1 MDEVIIDLAE
11 EEEEK
16 NDRGTRRVTARC
28 LSHRSGKRERM
39 LISKSSG
46 SNLRP
51 PRLDRSIYAQALDS
65 MCYEQIREIIVKN
78 APASRPF
85 PLLFLFLSPPPP
97 SCFLLSKD
105 LSLTGFNRGILS
117 KHRRDGRTNDP
128 GRMRKG
134 KIRYSPVL
142 GKGKFSSRR
151 LDNPGFVAGPV
162 YSVRK
167 KEERWR
173 S

>member
-85 PLLFLFLSPPPP
+85 SPLSFSLSTPAILLLALERSP
-97 SCFLLSKD
+97 SDWIQSRNFVQASKRWED
-105 LSLTGFNRGILS
+105 ERSWKNEKRKNEIFPRFRKRKIL
-117 KHRRDGRTNDP
+117 
-128 GRMRKG
+128 
-134 KIRYSPVL
+134 V
-142 GKGKFSSRR
+142 
-151 LDNPGFVAGPV
+151 
-162 YSVRK
+162 
-167 KEERWR
+167 
-173 S
+173 

>member
-85 PLLFLFLSPPPP
+85 PPLFLFLSPPPP

-105 LSLTGFNRGILS
+105 LLLTGFNRGILS
-117 KHRRDGRTNDP
+117 KKRWEDERSWKNEK
-128 GRMRKG
+128 RKNEIFPRFRKR
-134 KIRYSPVL
+134 KILV
-142 GKGKFSSRR
+142 
-151 LDNPGFVAGPV
+151 
-162 YSVRK
+162 
-167 KEERWR
+167 
-173 S
+173 

>member
-1 MDEVIIDLAE
+1 MVDFPKAFLGSRRNEMDEVIIDLA

-85 PLLFLFLSPPPP
+85 PLFSLSTPAILLLALERSP
-97 SCFLLSKD
+97 SDWIQSRNFVQASKRWED
-105 LSLTGFNRGILS
+105 ERSWKNEKRKNEIFPRFRKRKIL
-117 KHRRDGRTNDP
+117 
-128 GRMRKG
+128 
-134 KIRYSPVL
+134 V
-142 GKGKFSSRR
+142 
-151 LDNPGFVAGPV
+151 
-162 YSVRK
+162 
-167 KEERWR
+167 
-173 S
+173 

>member
-1 MDEVIIDLAE
+1 MVDFPKAFLGSRRNEMDEVIIDLAE

-85 PLLFLFLSPPPP
+85 PLLSLSTPAILLLALERSP
-97 SCFLLSKD
+97 SDWIQSRNFVQASKRWED
-105 LSLTGFNRGILS
+105 ERSWKNEKRKNEIFPRFRKRKIL
-117 KHRRDGRTNDP
+117 
-128 GRMRKG
+128 
-134 KIRYSPVL
+134 V
-142 GKGKFSSRR
+142 
-151 LDNPGFVAGPV
+151 
-162 YSVRK
+162 
-167 KEERWR
+167 
-173 S
+173 

>member
-1 MDEVIIDLAE
+1 MDEVIIDLA

-105 LSLTGFNRGILS
+105 LPLTGFNRGILS
-117 KHRRDGRTNDP
+117 KKRWEDERSWKNEK
-128 GRMRKG
+128 RKNEIFPRFRKR
-134 KIRYSPVL
+134 KILV
-142 GKGKFSSRR
+142 
-151 LDNPGFVAGPV
+151 
-162 YSVRK
+162 
-167 KEERWR
+167 
-173 S
+173 

>member
-85 PLLFLFLSPPPP
+85 PLLSLSTPAILLLALERSP
-97 SCFLLSKD
+97 SDWIQSRNFVQASKRWED
-105 LSLTGFNRGILS
+105 ERSWKNEKRKNEIFPRFRKRKIL
-117 KHRRDGRTNDP
+117 
-128 GRMRKG
+128 
-134 KIRYSPVL
+134 V
-142 GKGKFSSRR
+142 
-151 LDNPGFVAGPV
+151 
-162 YSVRK
+162 
-167 KEERWR
+167 
-173 S
+173 

>member
-1 MDEVIIDLAE
+1 MVDFPKAFLGSRRNKMDEVIIDLA

-85 PLLFLFLSPPPP
+85 PLLSLSLSTPAIL
-97 SCFLLSKD
+97 LLSALERSPSDWIQSRNFVQASKRWED
-105 LSLTGFNRGILS
+105 ERSWKNEKRKNEIFPRFRKRKIL
-117 KHRRDGRTNDP
+117 
-128 GRMRKG
+128 
-134 KIRYSPVL
+134 V
-142 GKGKFSSRR
+142 
-151 LDNPGFVAGPV
+151 
-162 YSVRK
+162 
-167 KEERWR
+167 
-173 S
+173 

>member
-1 MDEVIIDLAE
+1 MVDFPKAFLGSRRNEMDEVIIDLA

-85 PLLFLFLSPPPP
+85 SP
-97 SCFLLSKD
+97 S
-105 LSLTGFNRGILS
+105 LSLSLSTPAILLLALERSPSDWIQSRNFVQAS
-117 KHRRDGRTNDP
+117 KRWEDERSWKNEK
-128 GRMRKG
+128 RKNEIFPRFRKR
-134 KIRYSPVL
+134 KILV
-142 GKGKFSSRR
+142 
-151 LDNPGFVAGPV
+151 
-162 YSVRK
+162 
-167 KEERWR
+167 
-173 S
+173 

>member
-85 PLLFLFLSPPPP
+85 PSLFLSTPAILLLALERSP
-97 SCFLLSKD
+97 SDWIQSRNFVQEKM
-105 LSLTGFNRGILS
+105 G
-117 KHRRDGRTNDP
+117 GRTILEEWEKEKWDIP
-128 GRMRKG
+128 
-134 KIRYSPVL
+134 P
-142 GKGKFSSRR
+142 FSEKENSR
-151 LDNPGFVAGPV
+151 LDGWIIPASLRAPFI
-162 YSVRK
+162 R
-167 KEERWR
+167 
-173 S
+173 

>member
-1 MDEVIIDLAE
+1 MVDFPKAFLGSRRNKMDEVIIDLA

-85 PLLFLFLSPPPP
+85 PLLFLFLSPPPT

-105 LSLTGFNRGILS
+105 LPLTGFNRGILS
-117 KHRRDGRTNDP
+117 KKRWEDERSWKNEK
-128 GRMRKG
+128 RKNEIFPRFRKR
-134 KIRYSPVL
+134 KILV
-142 GKGKFSSRR
+142 
-151 LDNPGFVAGPV
+151 
-162 YSVRK
+162 
-167 KEERWR
+167 
-173 S
+173 

>member
-1 MDEVIIDLAE
+1 MVDFPKAFLGSRRNKMDEVIIDLA

-85 PLLFLFLSPPPP
+85 PLLS
-97 SCFLLSKD
+97 
-105 LSLTGFNRGILS
+105 LSLSTPAILLLALERSPSDWIQSRNFVQAS
-117 KHRRDGRTNDP
+117 KRWEDERSWKNEK
-128 GRMRKG
+128 RKNEIFPRFRKR
-134 KIRYSPVL
+134 KILV
-142 GKGKFSSRR
+142 
-151 LDNPGFVAGPV
+151 
-162 YSVRK
+162 
-167 KEERWR
+167 
-173 S
+173 

>member
-1 MDEVIIDLAE
+1 MDEVIIDLA

-85 PLLFLFLSPPPP
+85 PPLFLFLSPPPP
-97 SCFLLSKD
+97 SCFLRSKD
-105 LSLTGFNRGILS
+105 LPLTGFNRGILS
-117 KHRRDGRTNDP
+117 KKRWEDERSWKNEK
-128 GRMRKG
+128 RKNEIFPRFRKR
-134 KIRYSPVL
+134 KILV
-142 GKGKFSSRR
+142 
-151 LDNPGFVAGPV
+151 
-162 YSVRK
+162 
-167 KEERWR
+167 
-173 S
+173 

>member
-1 MDEVIIDLAE
+1 MVDFPKAFLGSRRNKMDEVIIDLA

-85 PLLFLFLSPPPP
+85 PPLFLFLSPPPT

-105 LSLTGFNRGILS
+105 LPLTGFNRGILS
-117 KHRRDGRTNDP
+117 KKRWEDERSWKNEK
-128 GRMRKG
+128 RK
-134 KIRYSPVL
+134 
-142 GKGKFSSRR
+142 
-151 LDNPGFVAGPV
+151 N
-162 YSVRK
+162 
-167 KEERWR
+167 
-173 S
+173 

>member
-1 MDEVIIDLAE
+1 MVDFPKAFLGSRRNKMDEVIIDLA

-28 LSHRSGKRERM
+28 LSHRSGNRERM
-39 LISKSSG
+39 LISESSG

-85 PLLFLFLSPPPP
+85 PP
-97 SCFLLSKD
+97 
-105 LSLTGFNRGILS
+105 LSLSLHPRHLAS
-117 KHRRDGRTNDP
+117 CS
-128 GRMRKG
+128 RK
-134 KIRYSPVL
+134 ISL
-142 GKGKFSSRR
+142 R
-151 LDNPGFVAGPV
+151 LDSIAEFCP
-162 YSVRK
+162 SI
-167 KEERWR
+167 EETEGRLYER